1 MENEQQNIDIKTLWV
16 DEVNYKTTLTK
27 KYLNR
32 KPYKPPNVK
41 EIKAFIPGTIR
52 EVFVKRKAKVKAN
65 DKLLI
70 LEAMKMKNVLRAPVD
85 GAIKSVN
92 VKVGQSV
99 SKNHI
104 LIEFA

>member
-1 MENEQQNIDIKTLWV
+1 MENEQHDIDIKTLWV
-16 DEVNYKTTLTK
+16 DEVNYQTTLTK

-32 KPYKPPNVK
+32 KPYTPPNLK
-41 EIKAFIPGTIR
+41 EIKAFIPGTIK

-70 LEAMKMKNVLRAPVD
+70 LEAMKMNNLLRAPFD
-85 GAIKSVN
+85 GTIKAIYIKE
-92 VKVGQSV
+92 GQIV
-99 SKNHI
+99 SKNFV